1 MGLNMV
7 FGFGKKKPQ
16 PTFKENV
23 AEFWRWFPQVADRF
37 YQTIESGQCE
47 SLAPEVSKVC
57 DKLLPHLAWVFGPG
71 ENGGHSFTVSG
82 EGKFVKQLLAEFWHS
97 QASQIPRWTFYASRQ
112 PGKMDGIAIAVGG
125 GESVDTDNFLVKTSV
140 NEEHQVIDIVAWHPA
155 LQNVPADHHYQ
166 ILFLLLDEALGE
178 FGTEMWLGEIEVEPI
193 SAAPGTITLA
203 ALPAMIEKASEY
215 YQWKK
220 LSPLEAYTGYQVP
233 TQSDTPRGDTVAG
246 STCIGSVLEEF
257 LSNDGKLDEDPL
269 AGTGAQL
276 AYLAIDGSV
285 FPDGQQVDVR
295 ANIEDALS
303 EALEREDSGRTLG
316 GAIGLRQSYIDLL
329 LLDGD
334 NSRRIVEGVL
344 ETLQLRGRAQIKT
357 FV

>member
-1 MGLNMV
+1 MGRVMV

-37 YQTIESGQCE
+37 YQTIEQGKCE
-47 SLAPEVSKVC
+47 SLMSEVSKVA
-57 DKLLPHLAWVFGPG
+57 DRLLPQMGWEFGPG
-71 ENGGHSFTVSG
+71 ENGGHSFTLSG
-82 EGKFVKQLLAEFWHS
+82 EGQLVKQILEEYWRS
-97 QASQIPRWTFYASRQ
+97 QAPQIPRWIFHASRQ
-112 PGKMDGIAIAVGG
+112 PGEMVGIAMEVEG
-125 GESVDTDNFLVKTSV
+125 GESVDTENFLVKTSV

-178 FGTEMWLGEIEVEPI
+178 FGTEMWLGEIKVEPI

-203 ALPAMIEKASEY
+203 ALPAIIEKASEY

-246 STCIGSVLEEF
+246 STCIGSVLEDF
-257 LSNDGKLDEDPL
+257 LNNDGKLDEDPL
-269 AGTGAQL
+269 VGTGAQL

-285 FPDGQQVDVR
+285 FSDGQEVDVR

-303 EALEREDSGRTLG
+303 EALEREYSGRTLG
-316 GAIGLRQSYIDLL
+316 GAFGLRQSYIDLL

>member
-1 MGLNMV
+1 MV

-16 PTFKENV
+16 PTFKERV
-23 AEFWRWFPQVADRF
+23 AEFWQWFPQVADRF
-37 YQTIESGQCE
+37 YQTIEQGKCE
-47 SLAPEVSKVC
+47 TLAPEVGKVA
-57 DKLLPHLAWVFGPG
+57 DKLLPHMAWVFGPG

-82 EGKFVKQLLAEFWHS
+82 EGQLVKQLLAEYWHS
-97 QASQIPRWTFYASRQ
+97 QAPQIPRWTFHASRQ

-125 GESVDTDNFLVKTSV
+125 GASVDTEHFLLKTSV
-140 NEEHQVIDIVAWHPA
+140 DEEQKVINIEAWHPA
-155 LQNVPADHHYQ
+155 LQKVPPDHHYQ

-178 FGTEMWLGEIEVEPI
+178 FGTEMWLGEIKVEPF
-193 SAAPGTITLA
+193 APAQGTISLS
-203 ALPAMIEKASEY
+203 ALPAMIDKVSQY
-215 YQWKK
+215 YKWEK
-220 LSPLEAYTGYQVP
+220 LSPLESYSGYQVS
-233 TQSDTPRGDTVAG
+233 TQTNSPRGDTVAG
-246 STCIGSVLEEF
+246 TTCIGSVLMDF
-257 LSNDGKLDEDPL
+257 LENGGKLEEDPL
-269 AGTGAQL
+269 SGTGAQL

-285 FPDGQQVDVR
+285 FPDGEQVEVR

-316 GAIGLRQSYIDLL
+316 GACGLRQSYIDLL

-334 NSRRIVEGVL
+334 NSKRIVEGVL